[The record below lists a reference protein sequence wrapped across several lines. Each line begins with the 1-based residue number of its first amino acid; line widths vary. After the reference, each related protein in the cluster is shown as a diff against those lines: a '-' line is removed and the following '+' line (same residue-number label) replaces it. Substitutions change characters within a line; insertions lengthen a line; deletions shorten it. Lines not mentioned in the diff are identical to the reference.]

1 MLCSFDLPYGLSNNS
16 QTTKQKLSDLFA
28 ELATPDCV
36 LSGDPERE
44 KALLMRF
51 RAIFASID
59 FDETA
64 LGFCAKGIAQ
74 ATMRH
79 IDNGIYLKFITRIV
93 LMVNQLALSNS
104 KNNTVKEDFIETLHF
119 MIRRKLKL
127 PKEEMK
133 KCEEENRMNMCAI
146 VVDTIVVKC
155 GWKNI
160 ELLLGAKL
168 CVCCAKGADTS
179 AEEPSPKRQRLN
191 ENDKQNK

>member
-1 MLCSFDLPYGLSNNS
+1 MCSFDLPYGLSNNS

-44 KALLMRF
+44 KELLMRF

-59 FDETA
+59 FDET
-64 LGFCAKGIAQ
+64 

-127 PKEEMK
+127 LKEEMK

-146 VVDTIVVKC
+146 VVDIIVVKC

-160 ELLLGAKL
+160 QLLLGAKL

-191 ENDKQNK
+191 ENDKKNK